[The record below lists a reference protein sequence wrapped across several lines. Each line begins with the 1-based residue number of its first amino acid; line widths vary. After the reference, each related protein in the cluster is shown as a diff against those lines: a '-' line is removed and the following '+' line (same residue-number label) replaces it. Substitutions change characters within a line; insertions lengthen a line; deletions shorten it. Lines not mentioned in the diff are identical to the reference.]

1 MVSSGSLAL
10 TSTSSK
16 HVATAGPK
24 AFEDNS
30 LIFILPS
37 PDNKWNDAIRGSR
50 PSMLAAR
57 PDEIEA
63 LWIHVIAGK
72 PGN

>member
-16 HVATAGPK
+16 HVATARPK
-24 AFEDNS
+24 AFDDNS

-37 PDNKWNDAIRGSR
+37 PDNKWNDAIRDSALI
-50 PSMLAAR
+50 SAH
-57 PDEIEA
+57 PDKIEA
-63 LWIHVIAGK
+63 L
-72 PGN
+72 